1 LGLKAINCSK
11 RYDLLLNVLGQPGAG
26 RDGEDHAA
34 RQLFV
39 RQ

>member
-1 LGLKAINCSK
+1 MFFGIVSEIL
-11 RYDLLLNVLGQPGAG
+11 VQPGAG

-39 RQ
+39 GEDQL